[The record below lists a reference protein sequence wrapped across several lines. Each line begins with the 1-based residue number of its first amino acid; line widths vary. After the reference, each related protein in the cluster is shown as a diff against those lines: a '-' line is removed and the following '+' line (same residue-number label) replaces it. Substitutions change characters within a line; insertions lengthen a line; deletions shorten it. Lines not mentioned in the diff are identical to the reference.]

1 MSVAPTKSLG
11 PDGRACA
18 SGTGAARDRELTTGA
33 RRSAHTSQT
42 EWFGPGDT
50 HQARGWACTF
60 GRCPPSNSSFPVFL
74 LHLVCELQLSTT
86 ACRPR
91 ISALLLTLC
100 NPPVPQTMVT
110 TEHEAWIPPQLL
122 GPHVCAVSRGCLV
135 SESPV
140 PSNTTWGS
148 PRVKKSIGLGKLQ
161 LGSRYIH
168 KGGQSHIQ
176 RNPNPNKEG
185 FLPLQVS
192 VAEGENKTQNCW
204 S

>member
-1 MSVAPTKSLG
+1 MAGPVPQEQGLLVTGYWPLG
-11 PDGRACA
+11 P
-18 SGTGAARDRELTTGA
+18 GA
-33 RRSAHTSQT
+33 RHRHPRLSDSAPVTHTRLGDDPAPSDGGRHLTRRSQSFSCT
-42 EWFGPGDT
+42 WCVNYN
-50 HQARGWACTF
+50 WA
-60 GRCPPSNSSFPVFL
+60 PQPV
-74 LHLVCELQLSTT
+74 
-86 ACRPR
+86 RPR

-100 NPPVPQTMVT
+100 NPPVPQTLVT
-110 TEHEAWIPPQLL
+110 TEHEAWIPSQLL

-140 PSNTTWGS
+140 PPNTTWGS

-185 FLPLQVS
+185 FLPVQVS
-192 VAEGENKTQNCW
+192 VAEGENKTQNCR